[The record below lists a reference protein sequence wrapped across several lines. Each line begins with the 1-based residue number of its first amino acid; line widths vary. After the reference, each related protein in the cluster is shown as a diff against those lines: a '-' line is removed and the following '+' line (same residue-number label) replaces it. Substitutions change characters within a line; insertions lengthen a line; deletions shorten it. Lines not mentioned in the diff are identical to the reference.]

1 MRLGIL
7 PGSKG
12 KNGRWSTTP
21 AALKKWQRQQKQAAA
36 AYEQNIINDY
46 RAGRSVASM
55 ARDGAAYLQEHKF
68 RTAERPGDLVQRTIY
83 KAIMDGRLP

>member
-7 PGSKG
+7 PGHKG
-12 KNGRWSTTP
+12 ENGRWSTTP
-21 AALKKWQRQQKQAAA
+21 AALKKWQRQQKKAAA
-36 AYEQNIINDY
+36 AYEQQIIADY

-55 ARDGAAYLQEHKF
+55 TKDGTAYLQKHKF